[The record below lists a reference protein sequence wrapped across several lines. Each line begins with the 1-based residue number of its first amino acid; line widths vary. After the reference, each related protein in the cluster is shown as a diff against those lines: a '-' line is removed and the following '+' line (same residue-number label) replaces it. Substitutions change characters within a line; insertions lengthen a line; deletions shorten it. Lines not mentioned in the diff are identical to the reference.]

1 MMGGREGR
9 MWGVGGVGEYR
20 SWGTE
25 REREGE
31 RSKTELQG
39 RGEEK

>member
-9 MWGVGGVGEYR
+9 MGGGVGEYR
-20 SWGTE
+20 SWGT
-25 REREGE
+25 EREGE